1 MFCWLKVCVV
11 AVVCRRSTEALFL
24 RVMFDDSSFDFVFG
38 LIANLMGFAKASPP
52 LRYLDSFCLMLFAN
66 VIVGSWYVKYIRL
79 GSAHIVFAHGSARLG
94 SYNFSSFTPS
104 LPPSIPSP
112 PPPRPCPARQIMANP
127 WRNACFVA
135 RHTHVQYVEPPSHP
149 IYICICRSI
158 CICRC

>member
-1 MFCWLKVCVV
+1 MV

-104 LPPSIPSP
+104 L
-112 PPPRPCPARQIMANP
+112 RMKFCAD
-127 WRNACFVA
+127 
-135 RHTHVQYVEPPSHP
+135 
-149 IYICICRSI
+149 
-158 CICRC
+158 

>member
-1 MFCWLKVCVV
+1 
-11 AVVCRRSTEALFL
+11 
-24 RVMFDDSSFDFVFG
+24 MFDDSSFDFVFG

-104 LPPSIPSP
+104 LPPSTPSLHHPQPTTHP
-112 PPPRPCPARQIMANP
+112 PPPPPEVDGKI
-127 WRNACFVA
+127 
-135 RHTHVQYVEPPSHP
+135 VEES
-149 IYICICRSI
+149 
-158 CICRC
+158 